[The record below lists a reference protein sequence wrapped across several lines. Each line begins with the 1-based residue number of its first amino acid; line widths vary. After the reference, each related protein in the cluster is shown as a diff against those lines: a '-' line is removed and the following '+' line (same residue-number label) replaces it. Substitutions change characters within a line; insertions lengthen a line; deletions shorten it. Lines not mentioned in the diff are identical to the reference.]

1 MVFVNGKKILIY
13 NLDTERTILER
24 IASKL
29 NTLPKFLFFMNEVP
43 TIKEFHNDVLQI
55 EVEDLFKLIKDNSFN
70 ENFSE
75 FYDKIKNK
83 LQSKD
88 LTIKDIVDVY
98 ITYNKSLHD
107 LQDSVDTDYIIDYM
121 FFYLDTIKKQTKNI
135 TGTDIDVKNITINCK
150 NEIIKFNNK
159 IQENIK
165 KAEEKENEFKSF
177 ENIKGIPY
185 EPFELE
191 KIMFEMTLDIKD
203 LSLLELFNIIKL
215 SDNVPF
221 ATCNYFYKIRKE
233 FVPPLSWELS
243 SESSII
249 LKVMQKE
256 NLTYNIEDYADII
269 IEKDIE
275 NNNFKVL
282 LNHSTSN
289 NIPKEQI
296 ITRFLD
302 ILESNSNSLIKNVIE
317 KQINGVFY
325 FPNQK
330 LNKYIISDLIMNKN
344 IFSDYLS
351 IDESSI
357 SQKPTVFVR
366 FYTTET
372 EEITAFLTEKIVDK
386 KDQNVKLKP
395 NFIDNS
401 YYIRVKI
408 SSVNNIKSI
417 NKFQDILSKLFVKYN
432 YFYSSVLDFYTN
444 FIPLEEIEKPKSVK
458 KIKQKKTIKDINPRN
473 ILAPEIFV
481 SNYTRFCGEPP
492 TLINDEDEETMIAQG
507 KQVLT
512 FPKDTSEGS
521 VPRKYICE
529 YKHYPYPGLRE
540 NTLNNSDKFKYLLCC
555 FESDQTRKPEYR
567 NYYFE
572 EELEDTESFTQH
584 IITTNKLLNNGQIGH
599 LPHNIKKFFDI
610 IDEDK
615 NYEYYRIGMSKGN
628 NSFINCIL
636 FALNSLE
643 YDNEN
648 LNTIRKSLSTLELS
662 ASCKQEMFDF
672 TCEDIINKI
681 NNLEEYFNPN
691 FFIHL
696 LEIKYNCNI
705 FLFNRNEENIDG
717 SLSIPR
723 HVKGYFKYKKP
734 FNKTV
739 FIYEHK
745 GIDSDNTK
753 YSSCE
758 LIFRWNK
765 KGKKDDLQYNFD
777 SDFYI
782 SKNAFTIFNEYNDF
796 YILKNRFFYND
807 FILPDLVKV
816 LSQTID
822 FYGKTRMINVEYNSI
837 KFSIFTSPIQ
847 PLNVIEETDYII
859 YKLDNSNIKEVLDIL
874 GINQNNLI
882 TNNEIIYSQIGN
894 VDIKIPLSRSNL
906 QSVSKFNSVINDYNK
921 YKKLSRY
928 IVQYLFWLY
937 SKYLNESNKIPSIDN
952 FEDFI
957 FKNIIIDEKF
967 KYNNI
972 NKNFSLDCP
981 LLLDKKLVL
990 KSNETLKRLLYSLR
1004 LEIMHNPEKIILYHN
1019 RKTIEHYYLDIS
1031 DFDIYS
1037 FQFILKGTDSISKFI
1052 KSSLQDEIQYKIYDK
1067 ILKESIAPYFFKN
1080 NLVENKLYLAQ
1091 NTTSIKNAIKVY
1103 YNWVNKN
1110 YNPLFDLDDIQST
1123 EIGFLFFAYKNS
1135 LNIKSY
1141 FVNEEKSTP
1150 KIKIIGYKITKEDKD
1165 EDDISEDFQEKNFYT
1180 ILLPLN

>member
-13 NLDTERTILER
+13 NLDTEQTIIER

-29 NTLPKFLFFMNEVP
+29 NTLPQFLFFINGIP
-43 TIKEFHNDVLQI
+43 TLKEFHNEELQVQ
-55 EVEDLFKLIKDNSFN
+55 VEDLFKLIKDNSFN
-70 ENFSE
+70 ENFKE
-75 FYDKIKNK
+75 FYDKIKDK
-83 LQSKD
+83 LQNKNLS
-88 LTIKDIVDVY
+88 IEDIVDVY
-98 ITYNKSLHD
+98 ITYNKSLQE
-107 LQDSVDTDYIIDYM
+107 LQDSVDSDYMRDYM
-121 FFYLDTIKKQTKNI
+121 FFYLDTIKTQIKSI
-135 TGTDIDVKNITINCK
+135 TGIDVDVKKITINCK
-150 NEIIKFNNK
+150 NNLIKFNK
-159 IQENIK
+159 LIDENIK
-165 KAEEKENEFKSF
+165 RSEEKENEFSSF

-215 SDNVPF
+215 NDNVPF

-256 NLTYNIEDYADII
+256 NVTYNIQDYADIL
-269 IEKDIE
+269 IEKDVE

-282 LNHSTSN
+282 LNYSAAN

-296 ITRFLD
+296 ISRFVD
-302 ILESNSNSLIKNVIE
+302 ILETSNNSLIKNVIE

-325 FPNQK
+325 FPNQR

-344 IFSDYLS
+344 IFRDYLS
-351 IDESSI
+351 IDETSI
-357 SQKPTVFVR
+357 SQKPTVFIR
-366 FYTTET
+366 FYTAET
-372 EEITAFLTEKIVDK
+372 DDITAFLTEKIVDK
-386 KDQNVKLKP
+386 KDQDVKLKP
-395 NFIDNS
+395 NFMDNS
-401 YYIRVKI
+401 YYVRVKI

-432 YFYSSVLDFYTN
+432 YFYSSILDFYTK
-444 FIPLEEIEKPKSVK
+444 FIPLEEIERSKPVK
-458 KIKQKKTIKDINPRN
+458 KIKQKKSGKDTNLRN
-473 ILAPEIFV
+473 VLAPEIFV

-492 TLINDEDEETMIAQG
+492 TLINDEDEATMIAQG

-521 VPRKYICE
+521 IPRKYICE

-555 FESDQTRKPEYR
+555 FESDQTKKPEYR
-567 NYYFE
+567 NYYFGDE
-572 EELEDTESFTQH
+572 VEDTESFTQH

-615 NYEYYRIGMSKGN
+615 NYEYYRIGMTKGN
-628 NSFINCIL
+628 NSFINCVL
-636 FALNSLE
+636 FALNSGE

-662 ASCKQEMFDF
+662 ASCRQEMFDF
-672 TCEDIINKI
+672 TSQEIINKI

-723 HVKGYFKYKKP
+723 HIKGYFKYKKP
-734 FNKTV
+734 FNKTI
-739 FIYEHK
+739 FIYENK

-753 YSSCE
+753 YPYCE

-765 KGKKDDLQYNFD
+765 KGKKDDLQYNFN
-777 SDFYI
+777 SDFYV

-796 YILKNRFFYND
+796 YIIKNRFFYND
-807 FILPDLVKV
+807 FILSDKVKV

-822 FYGKTRMINVEYNSI
+822 FYGKTRMINIEYNTI
-837 KFSIFTSPIQ
+837 KLSIFTSPIQ
-847 PLNVIEETDYII
+847 PLNAIEETEYNV
-859 YKLDNSNIKEVLDIL
+859 YKLENTNIKEIL
-874 GINQNNLI
+874 GILGIENNSI
-882 TNNEIIYSQIGN
+882 KNENIHAQIGN
-894 VDIKIPLSRSNL
+894 VDVKIPLNTSNL
-906 QSVSKFNSVINDYNK
+906 KSVSEFKSVINDYNK

-952 FEDFI
+952 FEDFVA
-957 FKNIIIDEKF
+957 KNIMINEKIE
-967 KYNNI
+967 YSSNI
-972 NKNFSLDCP
+972 GKNFSLDCP
-981 LLLDKKLVL
+981 LLLNKKLVL
-990 KSNETLKRLLYSLR
+990 KSNESLKRSLYSLR
-1004 LEIMHNPEKIILYHN
+1004 FETMQNPEKIVLYYN
-1019 RKTIEHYYLDIS
+1019 RISIEHYYLDIS

-1037 FQFILKGTDSISKFI
+1037 FQFILKGSDSISKFL
-1052 KSSLQDEIQYKIYDK
+1052 KSSLQDEIQYKIYNK
-1067 ILKESIAPYFFKN
+1067 ILKESTNPYFFKN
-1080 NLVENKLYLAQ
+1080 NLVSDTVYLAQ
-1091 NTTSIKNAIKVY
+1091 NTTSVKNAIKIY

-1110 YNPLFDLDDIQST
+1110 YNPLFELDEISSI
-1123 EIGFLFFAYKNS
+1123 EIGFLFFSYKNS

-1141 FVNEEKSTP
+1141 FVNGERSNP

-1165 EDDISEDFQEKNFYT
+1165 EDEIQEDFQEKSFYT